1 MQQFLWLWAGAAT
14 TVVIPTSVHVAGP
27 YWSCGPNHTTP
38 CDTTGGGSLQYD
50 ITAPGYQYFKETATS
65 NVTALDVL
73 LPDNVLAAVKAGLN
87 ATAAPTSFRSQLQY
101 HNLQNAVVATPRF
114 STTPWFCD
122 GDQSDRLPYP
132 VRHESYLQEVVVPL
146 LRELYCPQCKH
157 VDLIGF
163 NLYRKAAAWD
173 APTMLSAEYC
183 TWLSAQDNNTADMWQ
198 MMQQFGTCDAWKR
211 YSPFELM
218 PKASPTFKDPARPRL
233 SLSGQHYFGNM
244 ASATGAP
251 GSPFNHTVQMHARM
265 LEYGIVHEYNDSLD
279 PGKHEW
285 SPLWLKLGLNFL
297 SSENRVSV

>member
-1 MQQFLWLWAGAAT
+1 M
-14 TVVIPTSVHVAGP
+14 
-27 YWSCGPNHTTP
+27 
-38 CDTTGGGSLQYD
+38 GGLGGQ
-50 ITAPGYQYFKETATS
+50 
-65 NVTALDVL
+65 
-73 LPDNVLAAVKAGLN
+73 
-87 ATAAPTSFRSQLQY
+87 
-101 HNLQNAVVATPRF
+101 
-114 STTPWFCD
+114 
-122 GDQSDRLPYP
+122 
-132 VRHESYLQEVVVPL
+132 
-146 LRELYCPQCKH
+146 
-157 VDLIGF
+157 
-163 NLYRKAAAWD
+163 
-173 APTMLSAEYC
+173 
-183 TWLSAQDNNTADMWQ
+183 
-198 MMQQFGTCDAWKR
+198 AWKR